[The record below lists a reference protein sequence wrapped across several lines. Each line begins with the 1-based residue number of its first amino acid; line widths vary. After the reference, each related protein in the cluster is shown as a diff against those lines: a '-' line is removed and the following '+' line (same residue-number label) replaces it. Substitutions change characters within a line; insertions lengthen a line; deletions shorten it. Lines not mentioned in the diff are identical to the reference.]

1 MELIDLKYTKDHE
14 WVALDPATGV
24 ATIGITDF
32 AGEQLGDVV
41 FVQLPEEGDEV
52 TSGQPIGEVESTKS
66 VSDLFSPVSGTVS
79 GINPEIEG
87 SPELVNSDPFGEGWL
102 FTVADAQLPDD
113 LLDRS
118 AYLEL
123 TAD

>member
-1 MELIDLKYTKDHE
+1 MELTDLKYSKEHE

-24 ATIGITDF
+24 ATVGITDF

-41 FVQLPEEGDEV
+41 FVQLPGEGDELAA
-52 TSGQPIGEVESTKS
+52 GQAIGEVESTKS

-79 GINPEIEG
+79 EVNAEIED
-87 SPELVNSDPFGEGWL
+87 SPELVNSDPFGKGWL
-102 FTVADAQLPDD
+102 FKVADAQVPDD